1 MRCFVAEVR
10 WLFPVNRQRKRKPT
24 KQRNTEPS
32 LELNQNTGLLNYV
45 LRAHR
50 LNSKNLFCSCFN
62 GAGYLFILFPFMVEI
77 FVCFPSRT
85 SFPFKVSRY
94 TCGYGLIGFLH
105 MLYLNHHIIY
115 LISFSHHIIYL
126 CTFRLSS
133 IFLLQ

>member
-1 MRCFVAEVR
+1 M
-10 WLFPVNRQRKRKPT
+10 NRQRKRKPT

-77 FVCFPSRT
+77 FVYFPSR
-85 SFPFKVSRY
+85 SSSPFQSESLYVQVQFQ
-94 TCGYGLIGFLH
+94 FL
-105 MLYLNHHIIY
+105 YIY
-115 LISFSHHIIYL
+115 LYYI
-126 CTFRLSS
+126 
-133 IFLLQ
+133 